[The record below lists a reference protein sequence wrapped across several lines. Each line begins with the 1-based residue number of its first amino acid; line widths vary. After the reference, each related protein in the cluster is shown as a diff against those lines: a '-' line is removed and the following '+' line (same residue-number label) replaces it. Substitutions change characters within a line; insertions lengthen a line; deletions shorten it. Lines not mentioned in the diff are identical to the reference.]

1 MSAQRMSG
9 RRVTLALLVVFIVSG
24 FLATRLV
31 DVQIVRAAEL
41 QEESASIRTTTETIW
56 ASRGAIVDQ
65 FGNELAVD
73 VDRYDVS
80 TDPRVVGD
88 FRRNGEIVAL
98 QESMENI
105 AEITGAD
112 PDSMLNAAV
121 SNPGAHFVYLVK
133 GVTPEQREQLR
144 ELNIPWL
151 QLDLV
156 RERRY
161 PFGPVAGNLTGMLG
175 TDEPLAG
182 AERLYDECL
191 RAHNGRAVYQQGADG
206 VRLPGTTTVV
216 EDPVHGG
223 EVTLTI
229 DSDLQWYVLQQL
241 AEHGTKLQARYG
253 SAMVVRVADGHILAA
268 ADWPTFDPNNF
279 ANSPTQHMGARVFS
293 SPYEPGSTMKSIG
306 VAMLIDGGF
315 THASDQIVAPG
326 FYQLNS
332 GHFIKNMVV
341 SDARRLT
348 TAGVLHTSSNT
359 GMAVLASRMTKTQAH
374 DYFYKFGFGQ
384 PTAVGFLGESA
395 GILRS
400 PGSVDAVTRYT
411 QFFGQG
417 ISTTSAQMAGAY
429 QALANG
435 GVRLPLRLIEGCTSV
450 DGEFAPAPSDEP
462 VRVVSP
468 AAAQATI
475 NIMETNVAQS
485 ALRDT
490 LEIAGYRVAAKT
502 GTAEIASS
510 GGYGDDRVISLVGMA
525 PAENPEYVVLVSF
538 YKPQTSKVSSAAAP
552 AFRDLM
558 SHVLK
563 HYRVA
568 PSSEPASYPPLTW

>member
-1 MSAQRMSG
+1 
-9 RRVTLALLVVFIVSG
+9 LALLVVFIVSG

-241 AEHGTKLQARYG
+241 AEHGTTLQARYG